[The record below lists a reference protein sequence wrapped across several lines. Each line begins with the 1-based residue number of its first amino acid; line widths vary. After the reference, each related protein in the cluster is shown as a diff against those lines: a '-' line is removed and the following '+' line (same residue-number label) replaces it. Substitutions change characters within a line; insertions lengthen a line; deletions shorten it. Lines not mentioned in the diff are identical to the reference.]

1 MKRSHNKDGQAGANG
16 GKVGADAGLPD
27 AMLDAITGGGSHGE
41 VSGQN
46 DSPHASAATEPKP
59 VNDLVGR
66 VVRKDF
72 A

>member
-1 MKRSHNKDGQAGANG
+1 MQRSSQMGPASASGRQAGTD
-16 GKVGADAGLPD
+16 VEVPD
-27 AMLDAITGGGSHGE
+27 DVLDAITGGGSHGE
-41 VSGQN
+41 GSGRN
-46 DSPHASAATEPKP
+46 DSPRASAGIEPKP